1 MIGYFLF
8 NYEALQFRAG
18 AYTKVDVVMAAL
30 GVFLVLTACWRVV
43 GPPIVIIASA
53 FILYGFVGK
62 YLPGFLHH
70 RGYSPQRIITHL
82 FLTTEGVIGNPLG
95 VCSTFIFLFIFF
107 GACLEKTG
115 IGQFFIDAATS
126 AAGWASGG
134 PAKVSVLSS
143 ALTGTIS
150 GSSVSNTVST
160 GSFTIPMMKKLGY
173 KGEFAAAV
181 EAASIYRWTDHASCN
196 GFSSIPYQ

>member
-1 MIGYFLF
+1 M
-8 NYEALQFRAG
+8 
-18 AYTKVDVVMAAL
+18 DVVMAAL

-43 GPPIVIIASA
+43 GPPIVIIASS

-107 GACLEKTG
+107 GSCLEKTG
-115 IGQFFIDAATS
+115 IGQFLSMLQQALQD
-126 AAGWASGG
+126 GH
-134 PAKVSVLSS
+134 PAVL
-143 ALTGTIS
+143 LKYL
-150 GSSVSNTVST
+150 
-160 GSFTIPMMKKLGY
+160 FFHQLLQEP
-173 KGEFAAAV
+173 
-181 EAASIYRWTDHASCN
+181 
-196 GFSSIPYQ
+196 